1 MLSLIRLTVLVL
13 MDISE
18 DVCLVNGQ
26 LWRRQAW
33 RLLSMCGPE
42 ELIACMFMSDSDM
55 KLSDSRLW
63 FLPIYTVSKAD
74 HTYSLMIALFI
85 L

>member
-1 MLSLIRLTVLVL
+1 MLSLIRLTVPVL

-26 LWRRQAW
+26 LWRRQVL
-33 RLLSMCGPE
+33 RLLSVCGPE

-55 KLSDSRLW
+55 KLSDILIW
-63 FLPIYTVSKAD
+63 FLPIYTKFPRVI
-74 HTYSLMIALFI
+74 TPI